1 MRSQWLLSLT
11 VWLVFSLVAVLPA
24 GAVSRLDGSFGL
36 NGRVAVELGVR
47 NSAHAVLVQPDGKI
61 LIAGSSSRGAARNMS
76 LLRFNR
82 DGSLDTSFSDD
93 GSAIT
98 SAAIGD
104 DEILA
109 LGLLADGR
117 IIAAG
122 YSHNGTDR
130 DFALVCY
137 LPDGSLDRSF
147 GEEGV
152 VITPVGSGNEEIT
165 AVQVNRDDMITV
177 TGGVEGTTG
186 RVLATARYFSDGVLD
201 SGYGEQGVS
210 LIGVGADTAAEGLL
224 ERGDGT
230 LVLSG
235 YYELEGKR
243 ALMLVVLTRDDVISA
258 AFL

>member
-104 DEILA
+104 DEILVEA
-109 LGLLADGR
+109 FQGGAG
-117 IIAAG
+117 AAG
-122 YSHNGTDR
+122 GPGGQGHDQQ
-130 DFALVCY
+130 
-137 LPDGSLDRSF
+137 
-147 GEEGV
+147 EGGACHV
-152 VITPVGSGNEEIT
+152 RRRWNP
-165 AVQVNRDDMITV
+165 
-177 TGGVEGTTG
+177 TGGRRE
-186 RVLATARYFSDGVLD
+186 A
-201 SGYGEQGVS
+201 
-210 LIGVGADTAAEGLL
+210 
-224 ERGDGT
+224 
-230 LVLSG
+230 
-235 YYELEGKR
+235 
-243 ALMLVVLTRDDVISA
+243 
-258 AFL
+258 